1 MTEEEE
7 KVQAS
12 ACDDAKVALRLTDKY
27 LQRMEGQVCTILFAT
42 TEDVDIGLNWIDTT
56 VAWQYEWRDKGNKRG
71 IAYLLKQRQ
80 EV

>member
-42 TEDVDIGLNWIDTT
+42 TEDVDDVDVGLHWKNKT
-56 VAWQYEWRDKGNKRG
+56 VAWQYE
-71 IAYLLKQRQ
+71 
-80 EV
+80 